1 MLKRSSPKQSKQ
13 STVTTRS
20 PSLPRTTWQ
29 HLRYILYHNSYI
41 QSPPAF
47 LLVHL
52 LIAIAFVF
60 NSRYSDRY
68 KMTKLLLDEVFS
80 TLRAAQRNISDV
92 DLAALPPFP
101 LHNQSI
107 LHDLTVVWEKT
118 ALLGDLTL
126 RLPDL
131 VRNQH
136 SNRAVL
142 VQQQSS
148 NRAVT
153 ALYCRLRCL
162 PFLLFSVPFC
172 LLASPSPML
181 QQTLP
186 LPPSFLPP
194 LLLHLF
200 PLSYP
205 SLHIFI
211 YTHLP

>member
-1 MLKRSSPKQSKQ
+1 MAALE
-13 STVTTRS
+13 
-20 PSLPRTTWQ
+20 
-29 HLRYILYHNSYI
+29 YILYHNSYI

-60 NSRYSDRY
+60 NFRYSDRY

-131 VRNQH
+131 VRNH
-136 SNRAVL
+136 A
-142 VQQQSS
+142 QQQSRT
-148 NRAVT
+148 RAAT
-153 ALYCRLRCL
+153 EQQQSRNSTLHGRLRCL
-162 PFLLFSVPFC
+162 PVSFIFRSF
-172 LLASPSPML
+172 
-181 QQTLP
+181 
-186 LPPSFLPP
+186 LPPPPCSNKLFPFPPLSRPP